1 MQLDRDAYERE
12 MADEANGRDDAIVT
26 HEWVESDL
34 EYTNSN
40 IGSDMMKMMLKEREE
55 SEERR
60 RKGMWVEDDN
70 ESSIFYVDFPSL
82 PEIPCLSSSSTLS
95 SMSRYSSSS
104 SSSTCSASSSSTSFW
119 TVAKAENEDGVVEN
133 HQNREEPGIETAIA
147 ASDQPMECMDV
158 LEELGGMDLLDS
170 SSIWDPSSLFPC
182 DTDDEEQ
189 QNHHHQEQELK
200 NQEQDQ
206 VLSGDGDE
214 KHSEDLAMVFFEW
227 LKSNKESISPEDL
240 RGIKLKRSTIESAAR
255 RLGGGK
261 EGMMQLLKLILAWVQ
276 NNHLQ
281 KRRKREED
289 IQSMTS
295 SYPFHQQQQNPF
307 PVQVSISNPVFQ
319 TPNPDPFQWVSHSP
333 FDPTFSQTPPPASPS
348 IMGYVGDGA
357 FSPGNNHFHCSYSPP
372 PDYQMFGSSSSW
384 STHLSPYNTTFPNTS
399 SPPFLGFANKY
410 NSGGVQ
416 VHGVGEPLVKMAP
429 SATKEARKKRMAR
442 QRRIYY
448 HHRHQ
453 NHHQHQQQHHLSA
466 NPNCTNAT
474 PQADSGNWVMW
485 SSAPTPSSSS
495 SPTLISP
502 DASSLRTDPMQPQQR
517 QFSSGRLGWKP
528 EKNLRF
534 LLQKVLKQSDV
545 GNLGRIV
552 LPKKEAETHLPE
564 LEARDGIPIA
574 VEDIGTSRV
583 WNMRYR
589 FWPNNKSRMYLLEN
603 TADFVRSNGLQ
614 EGDFIVLYSDTKC
627 GKYMIRGV
635 KVRKPESKQEI
646 RNPGKMQRNPSI
658 ASSSSNADGNSSTCK
673 RTRLSR

>member
-12 MADEANGRDDAIVT
+12 MEDEANGRDDAILT
-26 HEWVESDL
+26 HERVGSDL
-34 EYTNSN
+34 DYTNSN

-70 ESSIFYVDFPSL
+70 ERSIFYGDFPSL
-82 PEIPCLSSSSTLS
+82 PEIPCLSSSSTSSS
-95 SMSRYSSSS
+95 SMLKYSSSSS
-104 SSSTCSASSSSTSFW
+104 SSSTCSASSSSTSSW
-119 TVAKAENEDGVVEN
+119 TVVRAENEDGVVEN
-133 HQNREEPGIETAIA
+133 HQNREDPGIETAIA

-170 SSIWDPSSLFPC
+170 SGIWDPSSLFPC

-189 QNHHHQEQELK
+189 QNHHHQELEQK

-206 VLSGDGDE
+206 VLSGDGEE
-214 KHSEDLAMVFFEW
+214 KQSEDLAMVFFEW

-240 RGIKLKRSTIESAAR
+240 RSIKLKRSTIECAAR

-289 IQSMTS
+289 MQSMTS
-295 SYPFHQQQQNPF
+295 SYPFQQQQQNPF

-319 TPNPDPFQWVSHSP
+319 TPNPDPNQWVSHSP
-333 FDPTFSQTPPPASPS
+333 FDPTFSQPPPPASPS
-348 IMGYVGDGA
+348 IMGYVGDGV

-399 SPPFLGFANKY
+399 SHPFLGFANKY

-453 NHHQHQQQHHLSA
+453 NHHQHQHHHLSA

-474 PQADSGNWVMW
+474 PQADPGNWVMW

-502 DASSLRTDPMQPQQR
+502 DAPSLRTDPMQPQQR
-517 QFSSGRLGWKP
+517 QFSSGR
-528 EKNLRF
+528 
-534 LLQKVLKQSDV
+534 QVIS
-545 GNLGRIV
+545 
-552 LPKKEAETHLPE
+552 
-564 LEARDGIPIA
+564 A
-574 VEDIGTSRV
+574 VSS
-583 WNMRYR
+583 
-589 FWPNNKSRMYLLEN
+589 FCCC
-603 TADFVRSNGLQ
+603 
-614 EGDFIVLYSDTKC
+614 FIIILV
-627 GKYMIRGV
+627 
-635 KVRKPESKQEI
+635 
-646 RNPGKMQRNPSI
+646 
-658 ASSSSNADGNSSTCK
+658 
-673 RTRLSR
+673 